1 MLQLWALIPKIMAAI
16 ELIDKI
22 KTALASGKNI
32 LQIFQEM
39 GEEVLRFFTDVAQAM
54 FPNLK
59 PEQQAAAG
67 VLMAD
72 TQAVINVQTALNT
85 LETAGLKVDGAYGPL
100 TKAAVTAFQTK
111 HGLTADGWAGSVTQA
126 KIQMEL
132 AKLKVPEEVAKAE
145 AGT

>member
-16 ELIDKI
+16 ELIDRI
-22 KTALASGKNI
+22 KTALAGGKNV
-32 LQIFQEM
+32 LEVLQEM
-39 GEEVLRFFTDVAQAM
+39 GEEVLKFFTEVAQVL

-59 PEQQAAAG
+59 PDQQAAAG

-72 TQAVINVQTALNT
+72 TQAVKEVQSGLNT
-85 LETAGLKVDGAYGPL
+85 LENAGLTVDGAYGPL

-111 HGLTADGWAGSVTQA
+111 HGLTVDGWAGKETNG

-132 AKLKVPEEVAKAE
+132 ARKLVPA
-145 AGT
+145 